1 MPLKTLV
8 EAEKFTAWYDAV
20 EDRLRLAVNIDTPD
34 ARVDFWITRRLF
46 LSIISQLED
55 FADPK
60 SIGVDK
66 DDVYKRIEKG
76 MPSPKVADEKNSNS
90 DSVSSKNDDNSKDI
104 LKDTKV
110 SLLRAMNISWN
121 KKKGRVSLVL
131 VSDDYE
137 AESNLDTVS
146 MTAFIKML
154 LIQAPTVEWGISSIM
169 LGR

>member
-66 DDVYKRIEKG
+66 DDIYKRITKG
-76 MPSPKVADEKNSNS
+76 VPSPKENNNS
-90 DSVSSKNDDNSKDI
+90 DTISSKST
-104 LKDTKV
+104 LKNTKV